1 MYEKYIL
8 ARVTGKGDK
17 GTTLPLYLRK
27 ALKPAEKKENRELY
41 LALSRLEAGPQP
53 EELPYI

>member
-8 ARVTGKGDK
+8 ARITGKGDK

-41 LALSRLEAGPQP
+41 LALFRLEAGPQP
-53 EELPYI
+53 EELPYV